1 MKSNDTKLLDY
12 FNCRGIAV
20 SLVEGKNKLCLN
32 PEYRITSDVSKL
44 VSGKKAEI
52 IAEVRA
58 TGKQIGNEIVPNY
71 KILWVATDLET
82 FEDNDPRIGF
92 EACIEAKVY
101 RMLSPEYFA
110 WLRSRVVNAKKLLDK
125 KRIKAETFEELKQRF
140 AEIAKWA
147 EARFG
152 KDELKAAMANENGI
166 KGYIL
171 PSEKTY
177 NALKR
182 SDSLDAQSAM
192 FREQLNSRGYA
203 VIWST
208 VAECHV
214 VFCKDSAV
222 AVPEAEG
229 SAIFTMDEARS
240 VVNIPEAELRTICDV
255 KRVLGGI
262 VEQPV
267 TQQMITQQSLSGDF
281 DSGSDP
287 FAGE

>member
-125 KRIKAETFEELKQRF
+125 KRIKA
-140 AEIAKWA
+140 
-147 EARFG
+147 RFG

-255 KRVLGGI
+255 KRVLCGI

-267 TQQMITQQSLSGDF
+267 TQQ
-281 DSGSDP
+281 
-287 FAGE
+287 